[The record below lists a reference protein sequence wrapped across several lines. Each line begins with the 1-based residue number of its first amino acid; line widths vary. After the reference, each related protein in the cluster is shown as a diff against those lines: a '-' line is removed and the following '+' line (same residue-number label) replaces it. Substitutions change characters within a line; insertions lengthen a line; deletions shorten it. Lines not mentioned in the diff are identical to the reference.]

1 VSGQR
6 RIAVFLGAMTVLW
19 IISQA
24 NQGPDSTPSSGRP
37 TEATTPAAPLPQ
49 GEPTTPAVTPA
60 QAPKATP
67 TRHDGPTAP
76 SGTAQPGTALAVL
89 ATLPVKGRAPMTGYD
104 RAEFGQA
111 WLDADRNGCDTRNDV
126 LRRDIKDAV
135 LDPRTHGCVVLSGVL
150 PDPYL
155 GQDVPF
161 RRGPGDQVD
170 IDHVVALGNAWVTG
184 AFRFD
189 IRTRAALA
197 NDPLDLLAV
206 DLHTNRAKGDGDA
219 ATWLPPYRPF
229 RCAYVAR
236 QIAVKHKYGL
246 WVTPPERAAM
256 VRVLDGCPGQRVPA
270 DPTHAPTRVDQHI
283 AEPSAK
289 PSAASTPR
297 TLVGGSTY
305 YANCD
310 AVRAAGAAPI
320 HVGDPGYSRRL
331 DRDGDGV
338 GCE

>member
-1 VSGQR
+1 MG
-6 RIAVFLGAMTVLW
+6 
-19 IISQA
+19 
-24 NQGPDSTPSSGRP
+24 
-37 TEATTPAAPLPQ
+37 
-49 GEPTTPAVTPA
+49 
-60 QAPKATP
+60 
-67 TRHDGPTAP
+67 
-76 SGTAQPGTALAVL
+76 
-89 ATLPVKGRAPMTGYD
+89 
-104 RAEFGQA
+104 
-111 WLDADRNGCDTRNDV
+111 
-126 LRRDIKDAV
+126 
-135 LDPRTHGCVVLSGVL
+135 
-150 PDPYL
+150 
-155 GQDVPF
+155 F

-206 DLHTNRAKGDGDA
+206 DLHTNRSKGDGDA

-236 QIAVKHKYGL
+236 QVAVKHKYGL

-256 VRVLDGCPGQRVPA
+256 VRVLDSCPGQRLPA
-270 DPTHAPTRVDQHI
+270 DPTHLPTRVDQHI
-283 AEPSAK
+283 AEPSAA
-289 PSAASTPR
+289 PSVASTPR
-297 TLVGGSTY
+297 TFVGGSTY

-320 HVGDPGYSRRL
+320 HAGDPGYSRRL